1 MINIFSIRQFHPW
14 KDVLQSDEPRD
25 QNTTKRAFPTLRSLF
40 ECKHQG
46 LNIFV
51 SYFPTLNFISANME
65 NIQMK
70 KLEKAPVI
78 LLSFKELSEER
89 NLEVI

>member
-25 QNTTKRAFPTLRSLF
+25 QTTTKCAFQTLKRLF
-40 ECKHQG
+40 GCKHQG
-46 LNIFV
+46 LDIFV

-70 KLEKAPVI
+70 KLKKAPVI
-78 LLSFKELSEER
+78 LLSFKELPEEH